1 MNKDRGFME
10 FGEEKFMT
18 MFFWGKAKIF
28 EDEKSFYVE
37 L

>member
-1 MNKDRGFME
+1 ME

-28 EDEKSFYVE
+28 EDGKVFMLSDKKSFGE
-37 L
+37 